1 MLNFEHVAMAIAA
14 GLAFQLS
21 FGLTGMLDGYF
32 AYAQG
37 ISLLFL
43 PAGVKLLF
51 VLVGRIPALIGLTV
65 MAAYAAVGDWVDHPM
80 WMPISFAVVA
90 QANYYL
96 AIYWVMRGLKIDQGL
111 GNLRYWHV
119 VVLSLAASVTNGVI
133 HNVLYWT
140 EGVSL
145 PEDFMARSAAMS
157 LGDFMGCFVIVGV
170 FHAALTLHRTFKV
183 SARA

>member
-1 MLNFEHVAMAIAA
+1 MIKFEDVFMALAA

-21 FGLTGMLDGYF
+21 FELTGMLDGYF

-51 VLVGRIPALIGLTV
+51 VLVGRIPALLGLTV

-96 AIYWVMRGLKIDQGL
+96 AIYGVMRGLKINREL

-119 VVLSLAASVTNGVI
+119 VLLSFAASVTNGVI
-133 HNVLYWT
+133 HNVLYWV

-145 PEDFMARSAAMS
+145 PEDFLARSTAMS
-157 LGDFMGCFVIVGV
+157 LGDFMGCFVIVGL
-170 FHAALTLHRTFKV
+170 FHAALTIHRTFKV
-183 SARA
+183 SAEA